1 MALASTSTLSVS
13 LPTPSKLWTDYPSIL
28 LARHPKDAVD
38 PARPLLQQYANT
50 ALNSYC

>member
-1 MALASTSTLSVS
+1 MALTSTSTLSVS
-13 LPTPSKLWTDYPSIL
+13 LPIPSKLWTDYPSI

-38 PARPLLQQYANT
+38 PARPLLQQYAIT